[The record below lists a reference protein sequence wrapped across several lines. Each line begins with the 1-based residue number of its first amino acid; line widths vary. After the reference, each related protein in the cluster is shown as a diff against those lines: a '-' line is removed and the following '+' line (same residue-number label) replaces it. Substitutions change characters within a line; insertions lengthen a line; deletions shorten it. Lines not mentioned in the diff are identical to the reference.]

1 MTRSPTLVAAFCAAA
16 VVALL
21 LSVAASSAGESKLGC
36 TVLAAKVGILS
47 AKLPKK
53 VKLDATGRSGA
64 GIDRL
69 ICKDLTGDGRK
80 DMVASVFSGGT
91 AGVEASGIVEIDPL
105 YAADG
110 TDPNCCPSRG
120 YDHTLYR
127 WKSGKF
133 VVGRTWHTRSP

>member
-64 GIDRL
+64 GID
-69 ICKDLTGDGRK
+69 
-80 DMVASVFSGGT
+80 
-91 AGVEASGIVEIDPL
+91 EIDPL